1 MKNTIHHL
9 LRLCAIGALLFACIG
24 NSHAQLHDNAANCN
38 ELKDPDVMFQMDLCK
53 AHAGCRMVMGIHST
67 CVKAKKFFTNLK
79 EQIGEGVKGLFGY
92 RKEVTSDMVFEASMD
107 DKQREVEKDK
117 KWKSAADSVR
127 EGLKTAS
134 KEQLNG
140 KFSDGSAW
148 TYIGDM
154 KTGAMEGKG
163 TVFFSTGE
171 ILRGE
176 FSNGKRDGAVDE
188 IQPTGVRTTAN
199 YVLNEKYGEGNKL
212 MSNGEKYQ
220 GEYAVNKRSG
230 RGVYTFPNGQRYEG
244 EFQNDDYHGQ
254 GVLYRADGTVVERGI
269 YEKDKLYVG
278 KRYNAKGDVIAE
290 VNKPLDEQKA
300 REAAQ
305 KVAAEDMAA
314 AQKQRDAQAAMDK
327 AAADRQ
333 RQADADRAYRDS
345 LAQMNAG
352 QLFAK
357 ADELNSAGD
366 KTKAREVLRTL
377 VSRFPDHPLAAT
389 AAQQMTASGNVA
401 GTTGSSSGVQ
411 NSANTS
417 SNSNC
422 DKALSDLGS
431 RLQQIERRP
440 LPAGATPGLH
450 RVMYMAEET
459 IKVTRANCPNEG
471 KYAKSISEMQRAF
484 TEAKTACGQLSMSE
498 SSCVANPYDGTIT
511 PAMRAEREREKER
524 EQAAA
529 AAAEERLAQQKAE
542 KEAADWAKAAQ
553 ILTDA
558 IVKRRQQQSGGR
570 RDNSN
575 CSPHCTVR

>member
-1 MKNTIHHL
+1 MKTIIHHL
-9 LRLCAIGALLFACIG
+9 LRWCAIGALMFACIG
-24 NSHAQLHDNAANCN
+24 NSHAQLHENAANCN

-53 AHAGCRMVMGIHST
+53 AHVGCRMVMGIHSS

-79 EQIGEGVKGLFGY
+79 EQVGEGVKGLFGY

-107 DKQREVEKDK
+107 DKQRAVEQDK
-117 KWKSAADSVR
+117 SWKAKADSVR

-140 KFSDGSAW
+140 KLSDGSAW
-148 TYIGDM
+148 TYIGDV
-154 KTGAMEGKG
+154 KAGAMEGKG
-163 TVFFSTGE
+163 TVFFSDGE
-171 ILRGE
+171 IQRGE
-176 FSNGKRDGAVDE
+176 FSQGQSNGTVDS
-188 IQPTGVRTTAN
+188 IKPIGTRTTAD
-199 YVLNEKYGEGNKL
+199 YVQEKMNGDGKVL
-212 MSNGEKYQ
+212 LSNGATYQ
-220 GEYAVNKRSG
+220 GNYSENKRNG
-230 RGVYTFPNGQRYEG
+230 NGIYTFSNGNRYEG
-244 EFQNDDYHGQ
+244 EFKNGDSHGQ
-254 GVLYRADGTVVERGI
+254 GVLYRANGSVMERGI
-269 YEKDKLYVG
+269 YDADKLSVG
-278 KRYNAKGDVIAE
+278 KQYDAKGTVIAE
-290 VNKPLDEQKA
+290 INKPLDEQKA

-305 KVAAEDMAA
+305 LAAAE
-314 AQKQRDAQAAMDK
+314 K
-327 AAADRQ
+327 Q
-333 RQADADRAYRDS
+333 RQADAEKAAAAQRQRDAKAAAERAYRDS

-352 QLFAK
+352 QLFAI

-389 AAQQMTASGNVA
+389 AAQQMTASGYVA
-401 GTTGSSSGVQ
+401 GTTGSSGGVQ

-417 SNSNC
+417 SNSSC